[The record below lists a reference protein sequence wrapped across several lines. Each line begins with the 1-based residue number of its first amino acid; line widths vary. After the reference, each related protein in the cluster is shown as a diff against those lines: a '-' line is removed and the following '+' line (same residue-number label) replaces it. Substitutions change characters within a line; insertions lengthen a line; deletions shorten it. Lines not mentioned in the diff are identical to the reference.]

1 LNYKIRILCFIALVM
16 LISSNILYSEDD
28 NYAKN
33 DKDIV
38 EVDSQII
45 KDEIPYYK
53 TSLKQLLQDA
63 EKNIKKIDKD
73 IADQQFLDTYKE
85 KADTIREYIAKAN
98 NLKKE
103 GNLQEAKRYYKMALE
118 ISKEPEMKK
127 YMKLKNWKGSWLKW
141 Q

>member
-1 LNYKIRILCFIALVM
+1 M

-103 GNLQEAKRYYKMALE
+103 GNIQEAKRYYKMALE